1 MVLPS
6 SVKGK
11 SKKYPGEYDGDFSE
25 KFTMKERKEVQQR
38 VLLCGSNLEF
48 LRLESLAGFEITINH
63 QIDKVCLF

>member
-1 MVLPS
+1 MMVLPS

-11 SKKYPGEYDGDFSE
+11 SKKYPGEYDGHVSE

-48 LRLESLAGFEITINH
+48 L
-63 QIDKVCLF
+63 